1 MNSSMDILSRSPYTK
16 VMRNNENRNISIY
29 DPMNA
34 RDVDQLTK
42 IIVFRELDLFDEQD
56 LIPID
61 RYEQGTLLERF
72 PSLENCFCLV
82 RHDRLICVIGCFM
95 DEVIPE
101 EYPDMVV
108 NIFSGPQLMQ
118 VDKADLALVW
128 DRRMEFHNSD
138 SHIQA

>member
-1 MNSSMDILSRSPYTK
+1 
-16 VMRNNENRNISIY
+16 
-29 DPMNA
+29 MNA

-61 RYEQGTLLERF
+61 RYEQGALLERF

>member
-1 MNSSMDILSRSPYTK
+1 MDILSRSPYTK

-61 RYEQGTLLERF
+61 RYEQGTILERF
-72 PSLENCFCLV
+72 PPWKTASV
-82 RHDRLICVIGCFM
+82 WCVTT
-95 DEVIPE
+95 V
-101 EYPDMVV
+101 
-108 NIFSGPQLMQ
+108 
-118 VDKADLALVW
+118 
-128 DRRMEFHNSD
+128 
-138 SHIQA
+138 